1 MGCRG
6 VMLPVDPA
14 ATPAG
19 PVVRPKTPARGGS
32 VTRHAALILVGTCM
46 LAGCAPPSRPQ
57 LPRLDSPAVAER
69 FMARLAERRTRAVIA
84 EGDYSVWVRS
94 AAAKRPPAFT
104 VRARLVAPTAFRLR
118 VDALFGNAVDIRGHG
133 DTLVIDAPAL
143 GITAV
148 TDAAGDR
155 SRRQDVAGWVCRALG
170 ATWTPPAAAWGMG
183 AAEDSA
189 WRVRWTDAEDSLQ
202 MVVSRTGLPRSV
214 SVHPR
219 GGTPITLTY
228 ERWASWNGVMW
239 PARVVGRDADGR
251 LSVTMQSESLLLKS
265 SDALMNSPLRVPQGA
280 VRLSRARLMSWVAR
294 MAAMAAPD
302 SATEGTP

>member
-6 VMLPVDPA
+6 VMLRVDLA
-14 ATPAG
+14 VTPAG
-19 PVVRPKTPARGGS
+19 PVVRPKTPARGGPVVRS
-32 VTRHAALILVGTCM
+32 AALILVATCM

-84 EGDYSVWVRS
+84 EGDYSVWVRGPS
-94 AAAKRPPAFT
+94 AKNPPAFT
-104 VRARLVAPTAFRLR
+104 LRTRLVAPEAFRLR
-118 VDALFGNAVDIRGHG
+118 VDALFGNAVDLSGHA

-143 GITAV
+143 NIAAV
-148 TDAAGDR
+148 TDAAGDLSAR
-155 SRRQDVAGWVCRALG
+155 KNVAQWVCRALG
-170 ATWTPPAAAWGMG
+170 ATWTPPAAAWATG

-189 WRVRWTDAEDSLQ
+189 WRVGWTDAEDSLQ
-202 MVVSRTGLPRSV
+202 MVVSLTGLPRSV

-219 GGTPITLTY
+219 GGTPITLSY

-239 PARVVGRDADGR
+239 PARVVGTDAEGR
-251 LSVTMQSESLLLKS
+251 LSVTLQSQSLMLKS

-294 MAAMAAPD
+294 MAAVATPD
-302 SATEGTP
+302 SETEGTP